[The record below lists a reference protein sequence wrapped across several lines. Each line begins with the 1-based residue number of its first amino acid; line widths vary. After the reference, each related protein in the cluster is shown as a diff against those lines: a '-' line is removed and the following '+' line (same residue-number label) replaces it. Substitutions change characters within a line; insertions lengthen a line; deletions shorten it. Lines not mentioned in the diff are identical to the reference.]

1 MNPVTPPENN
11 NRLAM
16 QAAAEGLARLYAR
29 MDAAYRQAAES
40 HGFVCAGCDD
50 NCCRSRFYH
59 HTLAEYL
66 YLRQGLKALPDAARQ
81 RVRQRAVAAIEQMRA
96 ADDAN
101 ASVQVMCPLNE
112 AGRCGLYA
120 HRPMICRLHG
130 IPHQLRRPDG
140 RGQAGPGCADF
151 DRQCGA
157 SSQPILDRTPLY
169 AALAEL
175 EKGLRRRLGVERKI
189 RMTIAQMMV
198 EALVLPNGPKE
209 NHEVY

>member
-1 MNPVTPPENN
+1 MDPVTAPENS
-11 NRLAM
+11 NRLVI
-16 QAAAEGLARLYAR
+16 QAAADGLACLYES

-59 HTLAEYL
+59 HTLAEHL
-66 YLRQGLKALPDAARQ
+66 YLRQGLKALPAAARQ
-81 RVRQRAVAAIEQMRA
+81 RVRQCAVAAIEKMRA
-96 ADDAN
+96 ADDTDT
-101 ASVQVMCPLNE
+101 SMQVMCPLNE
-112 AGRCGLYA
+112 AGRCSLYA

-157 SSQPILDRTPLY
+157 CSQPILDRTPLY

-189 RMTIAQMMV
+189 RMTIAQMVV
-198 EALVLPNGPKE
+198 EGLVLPYGPEE